1 MKIAPSLLAADF
13 SALGEEVRRVAGA
26 DLLHIDVMDGHFV
39 PNLSVGP
46 QIVAALRD
54 KSRLPFDVHLM
65 LSHPERY
72 IPVFCKAGADRVSVH
87 VECEEDTG
95 RLLSVI
101 EESGAVPGL
110 AISPKTPVEKL
121 APYADRIG
129 FVIVMTVEPGFGGQT
144 MLTEPLEKIRWLKAH
159 YPRLEVEV
167 DGGVNRDTAHLC
179 REAGAD
185 VLVAGTAV
193 FKADDPEGEMRALRE
208 APEV

>member
-13 SALGEEVRRVAGA
+13 SALGAEVRRVAGA

-39 PNLSVGP
+39 PNLSIGP

-54 KSRLPFDVHLM
+54 KSNLPFDVHLM
-65 LSHPERY
+65 LSHPGKY
-72 IPVFCKAGADRVSVH
+72 IPVFCKAGADRISVH
-87 VECEEDTG
+87 VESEEDPAK
-95 RLLSVI
+95 LISI
-101 EESGAVPGL
+101 IKENGAVPGL

-121 APYADRIG
+121 APYAEQIG
-129 FVIVMTVEPGFGGQT
+129 FVIVMTVEPGFGGQA
-144 MLTEPLEKIRWLKAH
+144 MMVEPLEKIRWLKAH
-159 YPRLEVEV
+159 YPHVEVEV

-193 FKADDPEGEMRALRE
+193 FRAADPQAEMDALRTL
-208 APEV
+208 